1 MLSKGAIL
9 AKVGEAEKK
18 IGEAEKDFVHKSSD
32 CFLQPLKAFLDG
44 QMRNIQVRA
53 QIF

>member
-1 MLSKGAIL
+1 MHSIKQ
-9 AKVGEAEKK
+9 KNYVRDEKK